1 MQLKKLNKELLL
13 LKMMYEDGILN
24 RAPSEELQNILRRI
38 EEVNQMISGMNRD
51 GESKDS
57 Q

>member
-13 LKMMYEDGILN
+13 LKMMYEDAILN

-38 EEVNQMISGMNRD
+38 DEVNQMISGMTRD
-51 GESKDS
+51 GELKDS

>member
-13 LKMMYEDGILN
+13 LKMMYEDAILKK
-24 RAPSEELQNILRRI
+24 ATSEEMQKILRRI

>member
-13 LKMMYEDGILN
+13 LKMMYEDAILN
-24 RAPSEELQNILRRI
+24 RATSEELQNILRRI

-57 Q
+57 K

>member
-13 LKMMYEDGILN
+13 LKMMYEDAILN
-24 RAPSEELQNILRRI
+24 RATSEELQNILRRI